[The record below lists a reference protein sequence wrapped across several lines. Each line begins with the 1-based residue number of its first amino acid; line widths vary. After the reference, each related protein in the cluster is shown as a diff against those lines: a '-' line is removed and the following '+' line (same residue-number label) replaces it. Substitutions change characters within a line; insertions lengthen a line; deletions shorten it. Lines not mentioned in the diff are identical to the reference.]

1 MPQNPDLSRHIHYLY
16 LTLVQHAGP
25 PRFSITSISLAICVL
40 GHGVP
45 ARAAD
50 EKLPEVQVRGQAAKD
65 RPTELTGGYAAPGA
79 SVGSKL
85 PATARE
91 TPHSVSVI
99 TRQQIEDQNLHTLD
113 EIMAQTPGVTVDLS
127 GTGVIPAFYARGYPI
142 EYFQYD
148 GLPVQTGGASW
159 SQPDMVMFDH
169 VETLRGAAGLY
180 NGAGQPGGVINLVR
194 KRPTGDRRF
203 TGALGLG
210 SWNAARAEID
220 YSLPLNAD
228 GSVRA
233 RLAAAH
239 DQRYSHVRFAHSR
252 RDSLYGIVEADLGPA
267 TTVSVG
273 AGHQKR
279 DWVPPMMGVPRY
291 ADGGDLG
298 LARSTFLSTPWTH
311 WDFETTQVFADLSH
325 SFNADWQFKLAAVSD
340 RERSALKYAYVSGAV
355 DRATGLGP
363 RLMGGANDYDNEQ
376 LSLDAMLSGAW
387 RAFGRRHEVVLGANW
402 YDRDARSQGGSL
414 PGFGGIPV
422 NVFGFDPAA
431 YADPGAVL
439 WTSDTRSRTRQYG
452 VYGATRLKLADPL
465 TLLLGGRMSWWRTD
479 SVNQRTGA
487 QTADYRQ
494 DGRFTPYAGLVFD
507 LNPQWSLYAS
517 YADIFR
523 VQSNY
528 RGEDGG
534 GLPPVVGA
542 NYEAG
547 IKGSLSEGRLQ
558 VALAAFR
565 IDESNRAVAV
575 SPVIADGCCYA
586 AQGKVQSQ
594 GIDAQLSGQLA
605 PGWQAMAGY
614 TYNTSEYKRDPTYQG
629 QSFRTFSPRHL
640 LRLWTTYRLP
650 GALNAWDVGGGIN
663 LQSSTYSEG
672 GRPLVRATQGGYAT
686 ASLRVGWRIS
696 PQWNAALNISN
707 LFDRRYYTRLGS
719 GGFGPANF
727 GNVYG
732 EPRNVQLSLR
742 MKF

>member
-1 MPQNPDLSRHIHYLY
+1 MSQPDSADRD
-16 LTLVQHAGP
+16 AGP
-25 PRFSITSISLAICVL
+25 PRFSITSIALAVCVL
-40 GHGVP
+40 GQCAL
-45 ARAAD
+45 ARAA
-50 EKLPEVQVRGQAAKD
+50 EERLPEVQVTGQAVKD
-65 RPTELTGGYAAPGA
+65 RPTELTGGYAAPGV
-79 SVGSKL
+79 SVGTKL
-85 PATARE
+85 PATLRE

-169 VETLRGAAGLY
+169 VETLRGAAGLF

-203 TGALGLG
+203 TGSLGLG

-220 YSLPLNAD
+220 YSTPLNAD

-239 DQRYSHVRFAHSR
+239 DQRDSHVRYASSR
-252 RDSLYGIVEADLGPA
+252 RDSLYGIVEADLGSA
-267 TTVSVG
+267 TTVSLG
-273 AGHQKR
+273 AGHQTR

-325 SFNADWQFKLAAVSD
+325 SINADWQLKLAAVSD
-340 RERSALKYAYVSGAV
+340 RESSALKYAYVSGAV

-387 RAFGRRHEVVLGANW
+387 QAWGRRHEVVLGANW

-422 NVFGFDPAA
+422 NVFDFDPAA
-431 YADPGAVL
+431 YADPGAVQ
-439 WTSDTRSRTRQYG
+439 WTSDSRSRTRQYG
-452 VYGATRLKLADPL
+452 IYGAARLKLADPL
-465 TLLLGGRMSWWRTD
+465 TLLLGGRWSWWRTD

-507 LNPQWSLYAS
+507 LDSRWSLYTS

-547 IKGSLSEGRLQ
+547 IKGSLNDGRLQ

-565 IDESNRAVAV
+565 IVESNRAVAV
-575 SPVIADGCCYA
+575 SPVIVDGCCYA

-594 GIDAQLSGQLA
+594 GFDAELAGQIA

-614 TYNTSEYKRDPTYQG
+614 TYNTSEYKRDPSYQG

-663 LQSSTYSEG
+663 VQSGTYSEG
-672 GRPLVRATQGGYAT
+672 GKPLVRATQGGYAT
-686 ASLRVGWRIS
+686 ASLRVGYRIS
-696 PQWNAALNISN
+696 PQWSAALNVSN
-707 LFDRRYYTRLGS
+707 LFDRSYYTRLGS

-732 EPRNVQLSLR
+732 EPRNVQVSLR
-742 MKF
+742 GRF

>member
-1 MPQNPDLSRHIHYLY
+1 MSQPDSADRD
-16 LTLVQHAGP
+16 AGP
-25 PRFSITSISLAICVL
+25 PRFSITSIALAVCVL
-40 GHGVP
+40 GQCAL
-45 ARAAD
+45 ARAAED
-50 EKLPEVQVRGQAAKD
+50 KLPEVQVTGQAVKD
-65 RPTELTGGYAAPGA
+65 RPTELTGGYAAPGV
-79 SVGSKL
+79 SVGTKL
-85 PATARE
+85 PATLRE

-169 VETLRGAAGLY
+169 VETLRGAAGLF

-203 TGALGLG
+203 TGSLGLG

-220 YSLPLNAD
+220 YSTPLNAD

-239 DQRYSHVRFAHSR
+239 DQRDSHVRYASSR
-252 RDSLYGIVEADLGPA
+252 RDSLYGIVEADLGSA
-267 TTVSVG
+267 TTVSLG
-273 AGHQKR
+273 AGHQTR

-325 SFNADWQFKLAAVSD
+325 SINADWQLKLAAVSD
-340 RERSALKYAYVSGAV
+340 RESSALKYAYVSGAV

-387 RAFGRRHEVVLGANW
+387 QAWGRRHEVVLGANW

-422 NVFGFDPAA
+422 NVFDFDPAA
-431 YADPGAVL
+431 YADPGAVQ
-439 WTSDTRSRTRQYG
+439 WTSDSRSRTRQYG
-452 VYGATRLKLADPL
+452 IYGAARLKLADPL
-465 TLLLGGRMSWWRTD
+465 TLLLGGRWSWWRTD

-507 LNPQWSLYAS
+507 LDSRWSLYTS

-547 IKGSLSEGRLQ
+547 IKGSLNDGRLQ

-565 IDESNRAVAV
+565 IVESNRAVAV
-575 SPVIADGCCYA
+575 SPVIVDSCCYA

-594 GIDAQLSGQLA
+594 GFDAELAGQIA

-614 TYNTSEYKRDPTYQG
+614 TYNTSEYKRDPSYQG

-663 LQSSTYSEG
+663 VQSGTYSEG
-672 GRPLVRATQGGYAT
+672 GKPLVRATQGGYAT
-686 ASLRVGWRIS
+686 ASLRVGYRIS
-696 PQWNAALNISN
+696 PQWSAALNVSN
-707 LFDRRYYTRLGS
+707 LFDRSYYTRLGS

-732 EPRNVQLSLR
+732 EPRNVQVSLR
-742 MKF
+742 GRF